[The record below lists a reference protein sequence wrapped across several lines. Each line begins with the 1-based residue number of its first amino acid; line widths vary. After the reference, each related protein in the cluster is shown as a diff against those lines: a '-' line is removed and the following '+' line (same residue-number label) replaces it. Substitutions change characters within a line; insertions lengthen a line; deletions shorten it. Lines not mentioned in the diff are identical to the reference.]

1 MNVLYLVAGRD
12 VKGLKFRTRKFKYR
26 ALKNWALILYN
37 FDLKN
42 LKILLGCEEVTRD
55 IAH

>member
-12 VKGLKFRTRKFKYR
+12 VKGSKFRTRKFKYR